1 MTQEPAAVVQERG
14 KSCVGKVVALA
25 GALGSVLFL
34 LNLTIGL
41 VEIPD
46 NLPFIG
52 NADEVIVAGVLFSCL
67 SYLGLNVLPFTARR
81 RGQVTEATTAVEG
94 ESEE

>member
-1 MTQEPAAVVQERG
+1 MSKEPTAAVQERG

-25 GALGSVLFL
+25 GVLGSVLFL
-34 LNLTIGL
+34 LNLTVGL

-52 NADEVIVAGVLFSCL
+52 NVDEVIVAGVLFSCL

-81 RGQVTEATTAVEG
+81 HGQATGATTAIEG

>member
-1 MTQEPAAVVQERG
+1 MSKEPTAVVQERG
-14 KSCVGKVVALA
+14 KSCVGKVVALTGVA
-25 GALGSVLFL
+25 GSILFL

-52 NADEVIVAGVLFSCL
+52 NVDEVIVAGVLFSCL

-81 RGQVTEATTAVEG
+81 RGQVKGATTAIEG

>member
-1 MTQEPAAVVQERG
+1 MTQKPGTVVQERG

-34 LNLTIGL
+34 LNLTVGL

-46 NLPFIG
+46 TLPFIG
-52 NADEVIVAGVLFSCL
+52 NVDEVIVAGVLFSCL

-81 RGQVTEATTAVEG
+81 RGQIKQAIDEKLDAG
-94 ESEE
+94 R